1 MNGSLGFKRMVLA
14 SAVAVTA
21 WGNLAAAEEPTVEL
35 LSEVVLA
42 SNQDSVV
49 EPPSLAAMKSQ
60 FAEAGFV
67 FSSYRRLSSQKL
79 ALSAGRE
86 AAISLPNGRRVS
98 LRLQGLKGGTA
109 SVQIEIPGAVSTVVK
124 LGREGSVFQHTGS
137 HQGGQLFL
145 VLSSP
150 KRAEKN

>member
-1 MNGSLGFKRMVLA
+1 MNGSIGFKGVMLA
-14 SAVAVTA
+14 SAVVVTA
-21 WGNLAAAEEPTVEL
+21 WGSVAAADEPPVEV

-49 EPPSLAAMKSQ
+49 EPPSLAAMKAQ

-67 FSSYRRLSSQKL
+67 FSSYRLLSSQKL
-79 ALSAGRE
+79 SLSSGRE
-86 AAISLPNGRRVS
+86 VGISLPNGRRVS

-124 LGREGSVFQHTGS
+124 LGREGSVFQHTGA

-150 KRAEKN
+150 KRAEKH